1 MSATAS
7 SSPRPCSKAAASP
20 SRPNAPAR
28 RRKSRNWRRK
38 SSTGG
43 DGAKSKRF
51 GGLQHFFGVAVNLD
65 LAPGS
70 PDHAFAVD
78 QEGRAFDAHVLL
90 AVHAFFLPD
99 LVFLGDAGGLVGGEG
114 EGQLVFLLE
123 LVVTG
128 DAVLGHAD
136 DHGVDA

>member
-28 RRKSRNWRRK
+28 LRKSRNWRRK

-43 DGAKSKRF
+43 EFLKRLRRF
-51 GGLQHFFGVAVNLD
+51 QHFVGVAVDLD

-78 QEGRAFDAHVLL
+78 QEGRAFDTHVLL
-90 AVHAFFLPD
+90 AVHALFLPD
-99 LVFLGDAGGLVGGEG
+99 LVFLGDAGGLVRGQGER
-114 EGQLVFLLE
+114 QLVFLLE
-123 LVVTG
+123 LVVAG
-128 DAVLGHAD
+128 DAVLRYAD
-136 DHGVDA
+136 DHGVDT